1 MAEGNCR
8 ATFKGSLPFGTVLP
22 KDEVFAS
29 IAKKSGRT
37 FKAWRGVAM
46 RGFMASAGMLGMT
59 MGFDHLFLAMGHSIA
74 KPLAL
79 NDLIVLMPL
88 TFLYHGAWYGLK
100 NLAIIN
106 PMRHKI
112 LPKLASILTRKKGR
126 NLNFWMVQTGLDA
139 AMFYALI
146 SYNEWEYVEF
156 YHEKLLPF
164 ITGAFTAGVT
174 LDHKREISKDGRTL
188 DSFEGVTEDGV
199 ATHTVIEEDEGQ
211 ISLES
216 VDANVPDN
224 ELERWADEILKGLDK

>member
-1 MAEGNCR
+1 
-8 ATFKGSLPFGTVLP
+8 
-22 KDEVFAS
+22 
-29 IAKKSGRT
+29 
-37 FKAWRGVAM
+37 
-46 RGFMASAGMLGMT
+46 